1 MYNKYLVASS
11 LHQIQS
17 LLNTISERT
26 KNVTDVN
33 DFLSSPNGMILLDAV
48 CMNLIALGE
57 AVKNLDKVSD
67 GELLPK
73 YNQIQWGGIMRMRDK
88 KAHHYFEVDA
98 EVVLL
103 TVKEDIPLVKSIIDQ
118 MTRNKS
124 DIQRQY

>member
-88 KAHHYFEVDA
+88 IAQHYF
-98 EVVLL
+98 
-103 TVKEDIPLVKSIIDQ
+103 
-118 MTRNKS
+118 
-124 DIQRQY
+124 

>member
-1 MYNKYLVASS
+1 MYNKTLVASS
-11 LHQIQS
+11 ILQIQN

-26 KNVTDVN
+26 KNIDNVD
-33 DFLSSPNGMILLDAV
+33 DFLSTPNGMILLDAV

-88 KAHHYFEVDA
+88 IAHHYFEVDA

>member
-1 MYNKYLVASS
+1 MYNKTLVASS
-11 LHQIQS
+11 ILQIQN

-26 KNVTDVN
+26 KNIDNVD
-33 DFLSSPNGMILLDAV
+33 DFLSTPNGMILLDAV

-57 AVKNLDKVSD
+57 AAKNLDKVSD

-88 KAHHYFEVDA
+88 IAHHYFEVDA

-103 TVKEDIPLVKSIIDQ
+103 TIKEDIPLVKLVVDKMVSELI
-118 MTRNKS
+118 
-124 DIQRQY
+124 

>member
-67 GELLPK
+67 DELLPK

-88 KAHHYFEVDA
+88 IAHHYFEVDA

-118 MTRNKS
+118 MTKETE
-124 DIQRQY
+124 

>member
-1 MYNKYLVASS
+1 MYNKTLVASS
-11 LHQIQS
+11 ILQIQN

-26 KNVTDVN
+26 KNIDNVD
-33 DFLSSPNGMILLDAV
+33 DFLSTPNGMILLDAV

-88 KAHHYFEVDA
+88 IAHHYFEVDA

-118 MTRNKS
+118 MTKETE
-124 DIQRQY
+124 

>member
-1 MYNKYLVASS
+1 MYNKTLVASS
-11 LHQIQS
+11 ILQIQN

-26 KNVTDVN
+26 KNIDNVD
-33 DFLSSPNGMILLDAV
+33 DFLSTPNGMILLDAV

-88 KAHHYFEVDA
+88 IAHHYFEVDA

-103 TVKEDIPLVKSIIDQ
+103 TAKEDIPLVKSIIDQ
-118 MTRNKS
+118 MTKETE
-124 DIQRQY
+124 

>member
-1 MYNKYLVASS
+1 MYNKTLVASS
-11 LHQIQS
+11 ILQIQN

-26 KNVTDVN
+26 KNIDSVD
-33 DFLSSPNGMILLDAV
+33 DFLSTPNGMILLDAV

-88 KAHHYFEVDA
+88 IAHHYFEVDA

-103 TVKEDIPLVKSIIDQ
+103 TIKEDIPLVKLVVDKMVSELI
-118 MTRNKS
+118 
-124 DIQRQY
+124 

>member
-17 LLNTISERT
+17 FLNTISERT

-88 KAHHYFEVDA
+88 IAHHYFEVDA

-118 MTRNKS
+118 MTKETE
-124 DIQRQY
+124 

>member
-1 MYNKYLVASS
+1 MYNKTLVASS
-11 LHQIQS
+11 ILQIQN

-26 KNVTDVN
+26 KNIDSVD
-33 DFLSSPNGMILLDAV
+33 DFLSTPNGMILLDAV

-88 KAHHYFEVDA
+88 IAHHYFEVDA

-118 MTRNKS
+118 MTKETE
-124 DIQRQY
+124 

>member
-1 MYNKYLVASS
+1 MYNKTLVASS
-11 LHQIQS
+11 ILQIQN

-26 KNVTDVN
+26 KNIDNVD
-33 DFLSSPNGMILLDAV
+33 DFLSTPNGMILLDAV

-88 KAHHYFEVDA
+88 IAHHYFEVDA

-118 MTRNKS
+118 MVKENT
-124 DIQRQY
+124 

>member
-57 AVKNLDKVSD
+57 EVKNLDKVSN
-67 GELLPK
+67 GELFPK

-88 KAHHYFEVDA
+88 IAHHYFEVDA

-103 TVKEDIPLVKSIIDQ
+103 TVKEDIPFVKTVVDKMASEL
-118 MTRNKS
+118 
-124 DIQRQY
+124 

>member
-1 MYNKYLVASS
+1 
-11 LHQIQS
+11 
-17 LLNTISERT
+17 
-26 KNVTDVN
+26 
-33 DFLSSPNGMILLDAV
+33 MILLDAV

-88 KAHHYFEVDA
+88 IAHHYFEVDA

-103 TVKEDIPLVKSIIDQ
+103 AIKDDIPLVKSVVEKIVSELI
-118 MTRNKS
+118 
-124 DIQRQY
+124 